1 MAMDLTTWS
10 KHEHE
15 AVLNEVAKTLTPRLH
30 SRAQIEERA
39 CANLVRCGPE
49 QALPSMIRPLKFE
62 NEFLSAEAMTE
73 IPMKTNAGEMTFSK
87 SAKVVLRLALQ
98 H

>member
-1 MAMDLTTWS
+1 MAMNLTTWS
-10 KHEHE
+10 NHEHE
-15 AVLNEVAKTLTPRLH
+15 AVLNKVAKTLTPCLH

-49 QALPSMIRPLKFE
+49 QAFPSMIRPLKFE

-73 IPMKTNAGEMTFSK
+73 IPEKINPVEMAFNKT
-87 SAKVVLRLALQ
+87 AKVVLRAALQ
-98 H
+98 K

>member
-1 MAMDLTTWS
+1 MAMNLTTWS
-10 KHEHE
+10 NHEHE

-49 QALPSMIRPLKFE
+49 QAFPSMIRPLKFE

-87 SAKVVLRLALQ
+87 SAKVVLRLAFQ